1 MAAFIWRKSAY
12 IHKIFESS
20 KNVMNLK
27 GKGEWLFWLGY
38 IRS

>member
-27 GKGEWLFWLGY
+27 GKGE
-38 IRS
+38 